1 MSRPKVTKRKEKPP
15 GTKTDTSAPM
25 SAPKVA
31 KDKSPGKKKDTSTV
45 TPAAATP
52 AKGTSEQRTSP
63 RKRISPAKTEIPEW
77 GKSRPSKLRLK
88 KKNQR

>member
-1 MSRPKVTKRKEKPP
+1 MSTPKVTKRKEKPP

-25 SAPKVA
+25 STPKVA

-52 AKGTSEQRTSP
+52 HYKRKHPTLMQHWFTSP
-63 RKRISPAKTEIPEW
+63 DVECYNVGCHPI
-77 GKSRPSKLRLK
+77 LH
-88 KKNQR
+88 